1 MAKDIEEFLK
11 MAAQRRQQQKQNAGG
26 QQAVPPQQPK
36 PVQQPP
42 AQKPPVQRPT
52 AQRRP
57 PALQQPAAQ
66 RQRPQPAQPVRQ
78 LSQQSVSDH
87 VRQHID
93 TSDVV
98 ARAEL
103 LGEEVGLAD
112 EKLDERLHDVFD
124 HSVSRMENQKQS
136 SGETVASSNRNT
148 SRVAAQLHAMLRSPA
163 SVRHAIVLAEILKRP
178 DFD

>member
-26 QQAVPPQQPK
+26 QQAVPPQQPA
-36 PVQQPP
+36 PAQQPP
-42 AQKPPVQRPT
+42 ARKPPVQRPT

-57 PALQQPAAQ
+57 PALQQPAVQ
-66 RQRPQPAQPVRQ
+66 KKRPQPAQPVRQ

-87 VRQHID
+87 VRQHLD
-93 TSDVV
+93 TRDIV
-98 ARAEL
+98 AHAEN

-112 EKLDERLHDVFD
+112 EKLEGHLHDVFD

-136 SGETVASSNRNT
+136 SGETIASSNRNT
-148 SRVAAQLHAMLRSPA
+148 SRIAAELHAMLRSPK
-163 SVRHAIVLAEILKRP
+163 SVRQAIVLAEILKRP
-178 DFD
+178 EFD